1 MVQKIES
8 TVDEYLNK
16 LEEAEGS
23 FDFQVLLEDFKE
35 KAMGDET
42 AVWFL
47 FKNII
52 KESIEQPE
60 VFETKPSY
68 IVGVFY
74 ILSDLD
80 NEKSYSLIK
89 WFVQNCSEKTPHGV
103 IELLSSLITSFTIL
117 EFKEFITFARA
128 SNQAQSAIGFM
139 TLYNLFLEDRLTKDQ
154 ATVLYNHSKTY
165 TNTRYHIGEAPGL
178 IQEHYKDIYVN
189 SGKTKKIDLDFI

>member
-1 MVQKIES
+1 MVIGIEE
-8 TVDEYLNK
+8 TVAKYLK
-16 LEEAEGS
+16 SLEEAEGS

-35 KAMGDET
+35 RAFQDET

-52 KESIEQPE
+52 KESIAHPE

-74 ILSDLD
+74 ILNDMD
-80 NEKSYSLIK
+80 NEKSYSLVK
-89 WFVQNCSEKTPHGV
+89 WFIQNCSEDTPHGV

-117 EFKEFITFARA
+117 EFKEFMTF
-128 SNQAQSAIGFM
+128 SKSKNQAQSALGFM
-139 TLYNLFLEDRLTKDQ
+139 TLYNLFLEDRLTKEQ
-154 ATVLYNHSKTY
+154 ATTLYEFSKTY
-165 TNTRYHIGEAPGL
+165 KNSRYHIGEAPGL
-178 IQEHYKDIYVN
+178 IQEHYREIYSS